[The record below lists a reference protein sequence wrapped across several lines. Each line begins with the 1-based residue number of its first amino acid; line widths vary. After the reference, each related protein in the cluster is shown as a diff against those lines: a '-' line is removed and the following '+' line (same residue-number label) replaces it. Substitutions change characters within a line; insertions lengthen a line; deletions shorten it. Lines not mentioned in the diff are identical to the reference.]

1 MPVSVIMPAFN
12 ADRFIEAALRSLLRE
27 REAVNLD
34 IVVVDDGSTDAT
46 SDIVKKIARD
56 FVEVRLLQNPRK
68 GIAAA
73 RNTGIENVRDDCRF
87 IAFLDADDL
96 SYPGRIERQRSL
108 LLDDPSIDALYGLM
122 EMFTV
127 ANGSGDAPEPGSET
141 KIIRGPYLQSAMYR
155 PEVIRSVGPF
165 DESFRQGC
173 DTDFVLRVVEK
184 EFNLVLDDGL
194 AAYYRRHDSNVTL
207 NVEEMQRE
215 FMLASLK
222 WAVRNRMSGKP
233 ALPPVFADLFLRRDE
248 IEKGQGR

>member
-1 MPVSVIMPAFN
+1 MPAFN
-12 ADRFIEAALRSLLRE
+12 AGRFIEAALRSLLIE
-27 REAVNLD
+27 RYAVDLD

-46 SDIVKKIARD
+46 RDIVTSIARS
-56 FVEVRLLQNPRK
+56 FPEVRLLQNPRK

-73 RNTGIENVRDDCRF
+73 RNTGIENVRDHCRF

-108 LLDDPSIDALYGLM
+108 LLGDPSIDALYGLM
-122 EMFTV
+122 EMFTI
-127 ANGSGDAPEPGSET
+127 ANESGDAPEPGSQT

-155 PEVIRSVGPF
+155 PEVIRSVGSF

-207 NVEEMQRE
+207 NVQEMQRE

-233 ALPPVFADLFLRRDE
+233 SLPSVFSSLFLRRDE
-248 IEKGQGR
+248 IEKGEEQ